1 MSKIKNTRAVAA
13 LGAFISSFLWSTAFV
28 AIKIGYKYYTGQFTF
43 AGIRFFLAGV
53 ILLLF
58 SFKYIKM
65 FIKNFKILFII
76 GFFQIF
82 IGYAVF
88 YTALKYIDATVS
100 SIIVGGS
107 PVTTALVSHIVLR
120 DDKLNKNKMISLILG
135 FLGIV
140 VVVIGTASKGS
151 DTSSASIIIMIISV
165 FLLILNQV
173 INALVNIYVA
183 KKSIGINPVIIN
195 GGQLFIGGALLILLG
210 TFAGEEQNFL
220 QFETPLIMSIS
231 WLVVVSTFAFTIWY
245 TILQKKIM
253 TVSELNIWK
262 FITPVSGAIL
272 AFLLLKEIPN
282 IYTIAGL
289 VLVILSL
296 FFNSKSSEKNKELNT
311 N

>member
-1 MSKIKNTRAVAA
+1 MFKIKNDTKAVAA

-28 AIKIGYKYYTGQFTF
+28 AIKIGYKYYSGQFTF

-58 SFKYIKM
+58 SIKNVRM
-65 FIKNFKILFII
+65 FFKNFKVLFLI

-107 PVTTALVSHIVLR
+107 PVTTALVSHIVLK
-120 DDKLNKNKMISLILG
+120 DDKLSKNKIISLLLG
-135 FLGIV
+135 FAGILV
-140 VVVIGTASKGS
+140 VVAGTAKGGS
-151 DTSSASIIIMIISV
+151 GTSTVFLISLVSV

-173 INALVNIYVA
+173 INALVNIFVA
-183 KKSIGINPVIIN
+183 KKSIGINPIIIN
-195 GGQLFIGGALLILLG
+195 GGQLFIGGGLLIILG
-210 TFAGEEQNFL
+210 YFAKEEQNFM
-220 QFETPLIMSIS
+220 QFETPLILSLA
-231 WLVVVSTFAFTIWY
+231 WLVFVSTFAFTIWY

-262 FITPVSGAIL
+262 FITPVCGAVL
-272 AFLLLKEIPN
+272 AFLLLREIPN
-282 IYTIAGL
+282 VYTIIGL
-289 VLVILSL
+289 LLVVLSL
-296 FFNSKSSEKNKELNT
+296 FFNSRTQRKIK
-311 N
+311 

>member
-1 MSKIKNTRAVAA
+1 MSKVKNTRAVAA

-28 AIKIGYKYYTGQFTF
+28 AIKIGYRYYSGQFTF

-58 SFKYIKM
+58 SLKYMKM
-65 FIKNFKILFII
+65 FFANFKVLFII

-107 PVTTALVSHIVLR
+107 PVTTALVSHIVLK
-120 DDKLNKNKMISLILG
+120 DDKLNKNKIISLVLG
-135 FLGIV
+135 FLGIF
-140 VVVIGTASKGS
+140 VVVIGKASGG
-151 DTSSASIIIMIISV
+151 DSAAHNPFFITLVSA
-165 FLLILNQV
+165 FLLILNQI

-183 KKSIGINPVIIN
+183 KKSLGVNPVIIN

-210 TFAGEEQNFL
+210 TIAGEEQNFL
-220 QFETPLIMSIS
+220 QFEMPLLMAIG
-231 WLVVVSTFAFTIWY
+231 WLVIVSTFAFTIWY
-245 TILQKKIM
+245 TILQKKLM

-289 VLVILSL
+289 VLVVLSL
-296 FFNSKSSEKNKELNT
+296 FFNSKKQKKSE
-311 N
+311 

>member
-1 MSKIKNTRAVAA
+1 MFKIKNDTKAVAA

-28 AIKIGYKYYTGQFTF
+28 AIKIGYKYYSGQFTF

-58 SFKYIKM
+58 SIKNVRM
-65 FIKNFKILFII
+65 FFKNFKVLFLI

-107 PVTTALVSHIVLR
+107 PVTTALVSHIVLK
-120 DDKLNKNKMISLILG
+120 DDKLSKNKIISLLLG
-135 FLGIV
+135 FAGILV
-140 VVVIGTASKGS
+140 VVAGTAKGGS
-151 DTSSASIIIMIISV
+151 GTSTVFLISLVSV

-173 INALVNIYVA
+173 INALVNIFVA
-183 KKSIGINPVIIN
+183 KKSIGINPIIIN
-195 GGQLFIGGALLILLG
+195 GGQLFIGGGLLIILG
-210 TFAGEEQNFL
+210 YFAKEEQNFM
-220 QFETPLIMSIS
+220 QFETPLILSLA
-231 WLVVVSTFAFTIWY
+231 WLVFVSTFAFTIWY
-245 TILQKKIM
+245 TILQKKLM

-272 AFLLLKEIPN
+272 AFFLLHEIPN
-282 IYTIAGL
+282 VYPVIGL
-289 VLVILSL
+289 LLVVLSL
-296 FFNSKSSEKNKELNT
+296 FFNSRNQKEIK
-311 N
+311 

>member
-1 MSKIKNTRAVAA
+1 MFKIKNDTKAVAA

-28 AIKIGYKYYTGQFTF
+28 AIKIGYKYYSGQFTF

-58 SFKYIKM
+58 SIKNVRM
-65 FIKNFKILFII
+65 FFKNFKVLFLI

-107 PVTTALVSHIVLR
+107 PVTTALVSHIVLK
-120 DDKLNKNKMISLILG
+120 DDKLSKNKIISLLLG
-135 FLGIV
+135 FAGILV
-140 VVVIGTASKGS
+140 VVAGTAKGGS
-151 DTSSASIIIMIISV
+151 GTSTVFLISLVSV

-173 INALVNIYVA
+173 INALVNIFVA
-183 KKSIGINPVIIN
+183 KKSIGINPIIIN
-195 GGQLFIGGALLILLG
+195 GGQLFIGGGLLIILG
-210 TFAGEEQNFL
+210 YFAKEEQNFM
-220 QFETPLIMSIS
+220 QFETPLILSLA
-231 WLVVVSTFAFTIWY
+231 WLVFVSTFAFTIWY
-245 TILQKKIM
+245 TILQKKLM

-272 AFLLLKEIPN
+272 AFFLLHEIPN
-282 IYTIAGL
+282 VYTVIGL
-289 VLVILSL
+289 LLVVLSL
-296 FFNSKSSEKNKELNT
+296 FFNSRNQKEIK
-311 N
+311 

>member
-1 MSKIKNTRAVAA
+1 MFKIKNNTKAVAA

-28 AIKIGYKYYTGQFTF
+28 AIKIGYKYYSGQFTF

-58 SFKYIKM
+58 SIKNVRM
-65 FIKNFKILFII
+65 FFKNFKVLFLI

-107 PVTTALVSHIVLR
+107 PVTTALVSHIVLK
-120 DDKLNKNKMISLILG
+120 DDKLSKNKIISLLLG
-135 FLGIV
+135 FAGILV
-140 VVVIGTASKGS
+140 VVAGTAKGS
-151 DTSSASIIIMIISV
+151 SGTNTAFLISLVSV

-173 INALVNIYVA
+173 INALVNIFVA

-195 GGQLFIGGALLILLG
+195 GGQLFIGGGLLIILG
-210 TFAGEEQNFL
+210 YFAKEEQNFM
-220 QFETPLIMSIS
+220 QFETPLILSLA
-231 WLVVVSTFAFTIWY
+231 WLVFVSTFAFTIWY
-245 TILQKKIM
+245 TILQKKLM

-272 AFLLLKEIPN
+272 AFFLLHEIPN
-282 IYTIAGL
+282 IYTVVGL
-289 VLVILSL
+289 LLVVLSL
-296 FFNSKSSEKNKELNT
+296 FFNSRNQKIIK
-311 N
+311 